1 MTSAILD
8 DVIPFRF
15 LSAQQRAGLGAE
27 LVPHD
32 FKPGDVI
39 IRQGEADDRVYVIES
54 GSVAVF
60 DLRGGSTAPLATIT
74 AGHYFGERAPLFGEA
89 RSLEVRAAEATR
101 CLSLPG
107 KTFLRLLAEA
117 PAFAHALAH
126 ILRDKQGI
134 FVAFDQFMAELLH
147 GVADG
152 EIDLRRLLPLYRK
165 LAPALHRHV
174 ADDAIDFGA
183 LAYAVRRLPANI
195 TRTFLLFLTDNVPDA
210 YAEPDRSF
218 RFIPTGA
225 RPRAVYEIVPGK
237 SMVLLRDGL
246 SDLIDLVTC
255 LCALAVE
262 ARKLRKR
269 IADLSP
275 DELEQLREVW
285 PEDASD
291 RLRELAAHHEDFHIE
306 IRKQLNNYNSAHSER
321 WTAQL
326 ARATRALMGHDPNA
340 LPDDVTVHVISSNTH
355 SVINCL
361 SPFLAAHAGDIRAWA
376 ERTGH
381 RHLGPGWHEPADLA
395 YALSREWQ
403 TAHPEAVAQRREIE
417 HACGFQHLRESA
429 FTGIEVQLIDMAR
442 VGSRIDPS
450 VTPPPSGRRSLLVN
464 IDFAFG
470 QQAEEIIGNLI
481 VLFGRNLA
489 SVNILG
495 KAGAL
500 QGRRGDILVPTCFI
514 EQQHDQLHPVSA
526 ETINLERLRGR
537 AHDRGVHVGPMLTV
551 AGTLLQNHPMLQF
564 YRHIWRCIGLEM
576 EGYFYH
582 RKLEESAQLGVV
594 PPTIPL
600 RFLYYVSDL
609 PLDSESNLSGRM
621 SAVEGVPPLYAV
633 TREILSS
640 IFEQEARR

>member
-1 MTSAILD
+1 MTAAILD

-15 LSAQQRAGLGAE
+15 LSPAQRAALAAE
-27 LVPHD
+27 LVAHD
-32 FKPGDVI
+32 FAAGDVI
-39 IRQGEADDRVYVIES
+39 IRQGEHDDRVYVIES
-54 GSVAVF
+54 GSVAVR
-60 DLRGGSTAPLATIT
+60 DVRTAAALTTIT

-89 RSLEVRAAEATR
+89 RSLEVRAAEPAR
-101 CLSLPG
+101 CFSLPG
-107 KTFLRLLAEA
+107 ATFLRLLAEA

-152 EIDLRRLLPLYRK
+152 EVDLRKLVPLYRR
-165 LAPALHRHV
+165 LAPALHPHV
-174 ADDAIDFGA
+174 AGDAIDFGA

-195 TRTFLLFLTDNVPDA
+195 TRTFLLFLTDNVPA
-210 YAEPDRSF
+210 PYAEPDRSYK
-218 RFIPTGA
+218 FIPTGA

-269 IADLSP
+269 MADLSS
-275 DELEQLREVW
+275 DELERLQDAW
-285 PEDASD
+285 PEGAAE
-291 RLRELAAHHEDFHIE
+291 RLKELAAHHEDFHIQV
-306 IRKQLNNYNSAHSER
+306 RKQLDNYNSAHSEL

-326 ARATRALMGHDPNA
+326 ARATRALMGHDPNS
-340 LPDDVTVHVISSNTH
+340 LPDGVSVHVISSNTH

-361 SPFLAAHAGDIRAWA
+361 SPFLAAHAADIRAWA
-376 ERTGH
+376 ERKGH
-381 RHLGPGWHEPADLA
+381 KHLGPGWHEPADLA

-403 TAHPEAVAQRREIE
+403 AAHPETTAERREIE
-417 HACGFQHLRESA
+417 RTCGFQHLRENA
-429 FTGIEVQLIDMAR
+429 FTGIEVQLVDMAR
-442 VGSRIDPS
+442 IGGRIDPA
-450 VTPPPSGRRSLLVN
+450 VTPPPAGCRSLLVN

-500 QGRRGDILVPTCFI
+500 QGRRGDILVPTCFL
-514 EQQHDQLHPVSA
+514 EQQHDLMHPVPDGA
-526 ETINLERLRGR
+526 LDLARLRKR

-551 AGTLLQNHPMLQF
+551 AGTLLQNRTMLQF
-564 YRHIWRCIGLEM
+564 YRHIWRCVGLEM
-576 EGYFYH
+576 EGFFYH
-582 RKLEESAQLGVV
+582 RKLQESAQLGVV
-594 PPTIPL
+594 PPGIPL

-609 PLDSESNLSGRM
+609 PLDPESNLSGRM

-633 TREILSS
+633 TREILSA
-640 IFEQEARR
+640 IFEQESRR